1 MVTHRCPARVAVHG
15 VILWPLGGNAG
26 QRPHKLVHHMQDDKS
41 FLSAIGSVP
50 WLIEASWL
58 DTICSMATRLNESTE
73 AVSALLG
80 QHMAN
85 TRTVEQ
91 YGATALIPIRGPIF
105 RYDSA
110 LTRFFG
116 ATSLE
121 VLARDFQ
128 AALDNPAI
136 DKIVLHLD
144 TPGGQASG
152 IAEFADHIANATLTK
167 PVTAY
172 VCDLAASA
180 GYWLASHAG
189 EIVVSPTAMLG
200 SIGVVMTYAP
210 QGKNSPIEI
219 ISAQSPLKRSR
230 PDTETG
236 KAEAQRLVD
245 ELAAVFVARV
255 ATARYQTVDHVLTK
269 FGAGGLLV
277 GQSAV
282 TARMADRIG
291 TLDALLGGKGPATPS
306 RMAAAEEPGDVWAE
320 VLRPDP
326 QAIAAKAGLH
336 QVWNAVLPP
345 RS

>member
-1 MVTHRCPARVAVHG
+1 
-15 VILWPLGGNAG
+15 
-26 QRPHKLVHHMQDDKS
+26 MQDDKI
-41 FLSAIGSVP
+41 LSAIGATP

-58 DTICSMATRLNESTE
+58 DSLCNIATRLNESTE

-152 IAEFADHIANATLTK
+152 IAEFADHIATATRKK

-172 VCDLAASA
+172 VGDLAASA
-180 GYWLASHAG
+180 GYWLASHAA

-200 SIGVVMTYAP
+200 SIGVAMTYAP
-210 QGKNSPIEI
+210 KGKNSPVEI
-219 ISAQSPLKRSR
+219 VSAQSPLKRSR

-245 ELAAVFVARV
+245 ELAAVFVDRV
-255 ATARYQTVDHVLTK
+255 ATARYKTVDHVLTK

-277 GQSAV
+277 GQA
-282 TARMADRIG
+282 AIAAGMADRLG
-291 TLDALLGGKGPATPS
+291 TLDALLGAKGPTTPS
-306 RMAAAEEPGDVWAE
+306 RIAAAEDPGAVWAA
-320 VLRPDP
+320 VMRTDP
-326 QAIAAKAGLH
+326 PAIATTPLH
-336 QVWNAVLPP
+336 PLWAAVLPP